1 MSELPRRVPLR
12 SAEFWSFLQ
21 WILEDLFTKK
31 NRSVCVWCV
40 VCEGGVTVAGEFHG
54 EKDVVLKVTQ
64 EVGAAEESLQDG
76 GQCGP
81 PLLSAIHLQHTPQ

>member
-1 MSELPRRVPLR
+1 MPLR

-31 NRSVCVWCV
+31 HRSVCVCV
-40 VCEGGVTVAGEFHG
+40 VCEGGVTVAGELHG
-54 EKDVVLKVTQ
+54 EEDVVLKVTQ

-76 GQCGP
+76 GQRGP

>member
-1 MSELPRRVPLR
+1 MPLR

-21 WILEDLFTKK
+21 WILEDLITKK
-31 NRSVCVWCV
+31 HRSVCVWCV
-40 VCEGGVTVAGEFHG
+40 WCVREEVCTVAGELHG
-54 EKDVVLKVTQ
+54 EEDVVLQVTQ